1 MTKSPTLPISN
12 PSVFNNSINLQEA
25 FVVEERNRRRRGRNT
40 ITHLNTEEAPVG
52 NRFVALASLLDEA
65 LVIASYY
72 KEI

>member
-12 PSVFNNSINLQEA
+12 PSLFNNNINLQEA

-40 ITHLNTEEAPVG
+40 ITNLNTEALVG
-52 NRFVALASLLDEA
+52 NRLVALASLLDEA
-65 LVIASYY
+65 LIIASYY